1 MANPSLK
8 VNPARSPSA
17 AVAKQEKG
25 QNLLDHF
32 LKYINPKYISGTNPI
47 ARTQTSHGFNPTKN
61 AALNFGK
68 ALGVPYDPAMRVKPG
83 DPLTQ
88 LRSMTSKVGLTER
101 IYNNYY
107 QPRIKLAD

>member
-17 AVAKQEKG
+17 AVLKQEKG

-47 ARTQTSHGFNPTKN
+47 ARTQTAHGFTPTKN

-68 ALGVPYDPAMRVKPG
+68 LMGVPYDPATRVRPG

-88 LRSMTSKVGLTER
+88 LKATTSKIGTTER

-107 QPRIKLAD
+107 QPRVKLAD

>member
-1 MANPSLK
+1 VANVNLK
-8 VNPARSPSA
+8 VNPARNPSA
-17 AVAKQEKG
+17 AKARQEG
-25 QNLLDHF
+25 ARTLLDHF

-47 ARTQTSHGFNPTKN
+47 ARTQTAHGFSPTKN

-68 ALGVPYDPAMRVKPG
+68 LMGVPYDPATRVRPG

-88 LRSMTSKVGLTER
+88 LKATTSKIGTTER

-107 QPRIKLAD
+107 QPRVKLAD

>member
-17 AVAKQEKG
+17 AKARQEG
-25 QNLLDHF
+25 AQTLLDHF
-32 LKYINPKYISGTNPI
+32 LQYIKPKYISGQNPI
-47 ARTQTSHGFNPTKN
+47 ASTQTRHGFTPTKN

-68 ALGVPYDPAMRVKPG
+68 MMGIPYDPAMRVRPG

-88 LRSMTSKVGLTER
+88 LKDMTSKVGTTER

-107 QPRIKLAD
+107 QPRVKLAD